1 MRICNYLSNNLDKFG
16 IKTPLMM
23 ATLVFNELKYSQV
36 NNSHN
41 YFQKDQFAYHGE
53 IIDKL

>member
-41 YFQKDQFAYHGE
+41 YFQKDQFTYHGE